1 MSTKGMQGTK
11 QLIIVLRIK
20 GIQGGK
26 SMYNILVGLQIIV
39 SIVLIVSV
47 LMQPSKTQGIT
58 GMIQGGSE
66 TFFAKNK
73 TRTFES
79 TMSRLTVI
87 SAVLFTLIT
96 IGINLIN
103 K

>member
-1 MSTKGMQGTK
+1 
-11 QLIIVLRIK
+11 
-20 GIQGGK
+20 
-26 SMYNILVGLQIIV
+26 MYIILVVFQVIT
-39 SIVLIVSV
+39 SIVLIVAV

-73 TRTFES
+73 TRTFEA

-87 SAVLFTLIT
+87 SAALFALIT
-96 IGINLIN
+96 LAINLI

>member
-1 MSTKGMQGTK
+1 MKIT
-11 QLIIVLRIK
+11 LIV
-20 GIQGGK
+20 
-26 SMYNILVGLQIIV
+26 LQIIV
-39 SIVLIVSV
+39 SVVLIVSV

-73 TRTFES
+73 TRTFEA

-87 SAVLFTLIT
+87 SAVAFAIIT
-96 IGINLIN
+96 IAINLI
-103 K
+103 KQ

>member
-1 MSTKGMQGTK
+1 
-11 QLIIVLRIK
+11 
-20 GIQGGK
+20 
-26 SMYNILVGLQIIV
+26 MYNILVVLQIIV
-39 SIVLIVSV
+39 SIILIVSV

-66 TFFAKNK
+66 TFFAKNR

-79 TMSRLTVI
+79 NMLRLTVV
-87 SAVLFTLIT
+87 SAVAFALIT
-96 IGINLIN
+96 IAINLIS

>member
-1 MSTKGMQGTK
+1 
-11 QLIIVLRIK
+11 
-20 GIQGGK
+20 
-26 SMYNILVGLQIIV
+26 MYIILVVFQVIT
-39 SIVLIVSV
+39 SIVLIVAV

-73 TRTFES
+73 TRTFEA
-79 TMSRLTVI
+79 TMSRLTII
-87 SAVLFTLIT
+87 SATLFALIT
-96 IGINLIN
+96 IAINLI

>member
-1 MSTKGMQGTK
+1 
-11 QLIIVLRIK
+11 
-20 GIQGGK
+20 
-26 SMYNILVGLQIIV
+26 MYMILVVLQIIV
-39 SIVLIVSV
+39 SIVLIVAV

-73 TRTFES
+73 TRTFEA
-79 TMSRLTVI
+79 TMSRLTII
-87 SAVLFTLIT
+87 SAVLFALIT
-96 IGINLIN
+96 IAINLIS

>member
-1 MSTKGMQGTK
+1 
-11 QLIIVLRIK
+11 
-20 GIQGGK
+20 
-26 SMYNILVGLQIIV
+26 MYIFLVILQVIT
-39 SIVLIVSV
+39 SAVLIVSV

-58 GMIQGGSE
+58 GMIQGGGE

-79 TMSRLTVI
+79 IMSRITII
-87 SAVLFTLIT
+87 SAISFALIT
-96 IGINLIN
+96 IFINLIS